1 MDTSIHWYDES
12 LELIK
17 SEGMFDKLKQLASR
31 LKAEFDFYK
40 RLQKHPQTPKLAKA
54 LLWLAIGYVL
64 MPFDL
69 IPDFLPVI
77 GQLDELVIIPLLLYF
92 ALKLTPPE
100 IILACRNPT
109 ESSM

>member
-1 MDTSIHWYDES
+1 MRLGE
-12 LELIK
+12 
-17 SEGMFDKLKQLASR
+17 KLKAIGKQI
-31 LKAEFDFYK
+31 KAEFVFYQ

-77 GQLDELVIIPLLLYF
+77 GQLDELVIIPLLLYS
-92 ALKLTPPE
+92 ALRLTPQH
-100 IILACRNPT
+100 IIT
-109 ESSM
+109 ECKSDLI

>member
-1 MDTSIHWYDES
+1 
-12 LELIK
+12 
-17 SEGMFDKLKQLASR
+17 MFDKMKQLASK
-31 LKAEFDFYK
+31 LKTEFAFYR

-54 LLWLAIGYVL
+54 LLWLAIGYLL

-77 GQLDELVIIPLLLYF
+77 GQLDELVIIPMLLYF

-100 IILACRNPT
+100 IILACRNNT
-109 ESSM
+109 EISAL

>member
-1 MDTSIHWYDES
+1 M
-12 LELIK
+12 LE
-17 SEGMFDKLKQLASR
+17 KLKQLASR
-31 LKAEFDFYK
+31 LKAEFAFYQ
-40 RLQKHPQTPKLAKA
+40 RLQEHPQTPKLAKA

-92 ALKLTPPE
+92 ALKLTPPK
-100 IILACRNPT
+100 IILACRNTT
-109 ESSM
+109 ESSV